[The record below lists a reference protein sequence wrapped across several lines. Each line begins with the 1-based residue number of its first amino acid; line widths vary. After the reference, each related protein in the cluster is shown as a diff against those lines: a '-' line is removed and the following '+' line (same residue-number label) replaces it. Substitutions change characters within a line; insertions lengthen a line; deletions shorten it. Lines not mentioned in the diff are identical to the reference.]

1 MGRNLLPQEDKTS
14 DQHTHEREIAE
25 RGNHRV
31 HRSQHRLVGDHIRKG
46 SRNEIQRDKANR
58 TDNQLPHPENPMFG
72 QVGKQLSASHQ
83 HTQQEQRGSLEKTS
97 VPPCPQQAEQ
107 LAVPKVGLNHRP
119 EIRLRKERI
128 HTLAMNTPNAGC
140 RHIVR
145 IYHRIEKLA
154 EFERLEH
161 QDNSGNEDRSVA
173 PSAD

>member
-1 MGRNLLPQEDKTS
+1 MKEKLRKEETTVFIGVSIALLEIISGREAVMKYNGTKQTAPITS
-14 DQHTHEREIAE
+14 VR
-25 RGNHRV
+25 
-31 HRSQHRLVGDHIRKG
+31 
-46 SRNEIQRDKANR
+46 IQKPDVR
-58 TDNQLPHPENPMFG
+58 TGWQTTVCVP
-72 QVGKQLSASHQ
+72 SAYPTGTKRQS
-83 HTQQEQRGSLEKTS
+83 GKTS

-107 LAVPKVGLNHRP
+107 LAVPKVGLDHRP

>member
-1 MGRNLLPQEDKTS
+1 MKEKLRKEETTVFIGVSIALLEIISGREAVMKYNGT
-14 DQHTHEREIAE
+14 
-25 RGNHRV
+25 
-31 HRSQHRLVGDHIRKG
+31 
-46 SRNEIQRDKANR
+46 
-58 TDNQLPHPENPMFG
+58 
-72 QVGKQLSASHQ
+72 KQTAPI
-83 HTQQEQRGSLEKTS
+83 TS
-97 VPPCPQQAEQ
+97 VRLQKTRCSDR
-107 LAVPKVGLNHRP
+107 LANNCLRPISIPNRNKEAVWNKRPYPHAHNRLNNWP
-119 EIRLRKERI
+119 SEIRLRKERI